1 VAGLAMAAS
10 CRKHCK
16 YSLQL
21 KSLFYLAVQQTSHAY
36 NTCFEKE
43 SANKVLDSERKE
55 IEIL

>member
-1 VAGLAMAAS
+1 MAAS